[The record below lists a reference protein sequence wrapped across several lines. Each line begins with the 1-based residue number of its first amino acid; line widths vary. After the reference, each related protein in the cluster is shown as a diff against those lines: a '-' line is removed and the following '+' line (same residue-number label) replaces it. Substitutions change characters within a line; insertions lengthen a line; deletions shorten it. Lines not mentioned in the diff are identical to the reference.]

1 MAHPSGSVVKNSSA
15 MQDIPGLKFRLPGF
29 NTLEKGVASPFQ
41 FSGLENSV
49 TEQPGGLQ
57 SMGSVK
63 TACNVGDTNSIPG
76 GKLRHLPA
84 HLPDTRQQSP
94 ATPARS
100 SA

>member
-76 GKLRHLPA
+76 GKIPWR
-84 HLPDTRQQSP
+84 RKQQPILYALKTSQKIF
-94 ATPARS
+94 
-100 SA
+100 